1 MNDAR
6 NDGLPVKRLSG
17 RLLAVL
23 LLGFFT
29 LGPQK
34 SAFAQAGSTG
44 GTIGKQDKS
53 VSGGNESAAARPLLP
68 KPNLRPDLCGK
79 MPGIWNTSV
88 NSNLGALTIKSDGTM
103 TQGVFSGTWTC
114 DTDVFNATW
123 YGNATKCT
131 ISRNARQFSCGSSG
145 VARRQDGN

>member
-1 MNDAR
+1 MRRRASI
-6 NDGLPVKRLSG
+6 GI
-17 RLLAVL
+17 AVL
-23 LLGFFT
+23 ALSYLVCANAS
-29 LGPQK
+29 
-34 SAFAQAGSTG
+34 SALAQAGSTG

-53 VSGGNESAAARPLLP
+53 VSGGNESAAARPRSP

-79 MPGIWNTSV
+79 MHGVWNTSV
-88 NSNLGALTIKSDGTM
+88 NSNLGPLTIKSDGTM

-131 ISRNARQFSCGSSG
+131 ISRNGRQFSCGSSG